1 MKHLKVVA
9 LSTAVC
15 FSLSACMLAGETG
28 TREEDQ
34 TQTKVQGTAL
44 GALLGAGIGYAV
56 GGKEGAAWGA
66 ALGAGTGFLL
76 GNEVAKR
83 KNQYASQEQ
92 AIAEETAWNAQFAQ
106 QVHESNRQLAQ
117 DIRAYDQEIK
127 QLKTALK
134 KGQATQ
140 ADLTRQKTKI
150 ADQKKQAE
158 QALQVVKDQLSE
170 SNQKYASYS
179 KGGDPAATKD
189 WKAQIGKLE
198 KEKKTLESSITE
210 LSAMNSRL

>member
-1 MKHLKVVA
+1 MKNLKVAISGATLGA
-9 LSTAVC
+9 LLSGCVMVGDTQTA
-15 FSLSACMLAGETG
+15 
-28 TREEDQ
+28 EEDQ
-34 TQTKVQGTAL
+34 TQTKVQGTAF
-44 GALLGAGIGYAV
+44 GALLGAGLGYAV

-66 ALGAGTGFLL
+66 ALGAGAGFLL

-83 KNQYASQEQ
+83 KSEYTSQEQ
-92 AIAEETAWNAQFAQ
+92 AIAEETTWNAQFAQ
-106 QVHESNRQLAQ
+106 QVHDSNQQLST

-140 ADLTRQKTKI
+140 ADLKQQKTKI
-150 ADQKKQAE
+150 GNQKKQAE
-158 QALQVVKDQLSE
+158 EALKVVKTQLSE

-179 KGGDPAATKD
+179 QGGDAVALKD
-189 WKAQIGKLE
+189 WKSQINKLE